1 MSLNSDYMNIMKNCR
16 DQQQVSIL
24 AKQFNQYN
32 SAYVIGAYESATKE
46 AYSYLLLD
54 FEPNSEEVV
63 RVRTHL
69 FEFPCK
75 VYIPK

>member
-1 MSLNSDYMNIMKNCR
+1 MKNCR

-24 AKQFNQYN
+24 AKQFNRNNSAYIIDAYN
-32 SAYVIGAYESATKE
+32 SATIDP
-46 AYSYLLLD
+46 YSYLFLD
-54 FEPNSEEVV
+54 FEPNSKEKV